1 MARAHR
7 STLPRMAETPAR
19 SNGFRWPRTGLPAR
33 LLVLAV
39 VLALVIVSGLI
50 ALLYE
55 ETRGPGEV
63 LRQFAHEVDSAD
75 CAGSYELLDES
86 VRAEFDEERWCD
98 MQIVVDRI
106 IDEDFTLDQAVLRED
121 TAILMISGSIQ
132 HTWELRRFG
141 ERSWRVLGPPGGF

>member
-1 MARAHR
+1 
-7 STLPRMAETPAR
+7 MAESPSR
-19 SNGFRWPRTGLPAR
+19 SNGFRWPRTGLPLR

-63 LRQFAHEVDSAD
+63 LRQFAREVDSAD
-75 CAGSYELLDES
+75 CEGSYELLDES
-86 VRAEFDEERWCD
+86 VRAEFDQERWCEI
-98 MQIVVDRI
+98 QIEVDRI
-106 IDEDFTLDQAVLRED
+106 IDADFTLEQAVLQAD
-121 TAILMISGSIQ
+121 TAILMISGSTQ
-132 HTWELRRFG
+132 HTWELSRFG

>member
-1 MARAHR
+1 
-7 STLPRMAETPAR
+7 MAETPAR

-33 LLVLAV
+33 LLGLAV
-39 VLALVIVSGLI
+39 ILALVIVSGLI

-63 LRQFAHEVDSAD
+63 LRQFARAVDGSD

-86 VRAEFDEERWCD
+86 VRAEFDEERWCEI
-98 MQIVVDRI
+98 QIEVDRI
-106 IDEDFTLDQAVLRED
+106 IDADFTLDQAVLEDD
-121 TAILMISGSIQ
+121 TAILTLSGSIQ
-132 HTWELRRFG
+132 RTWELRRFG